1 MRLTEWLWL
10 AMLGP
15 EVEWEGMKGSKN
27 AVPATFH
34 SRRPSAEPPPG
45 RAGPPPLSCSWRGPQ
60 GEGAGQSCSAPS
72 SRAWP
77 HFLHP
82 QLSLT
87 ALCSLPQRRGSAA
100 VCDGRSLSR
109 ASFLSSPSL
118 LHTAGGVLSLCLPG
132 ESGPGCCQEPP
143 LNRLIAG
150 VPQPGEGG
158 HHRWGGTA
166 ALPSH
171 LFWPEED
178 A

>member
-1 MRLTEWLWL
+1 
-10 AMLGP
+10 MLSQP
-15 EVEWEGMKGSKN
+15 
-27 AVPATFH
+27 
-34 SRRPSAEPPPG
+34 PSTP
-45 RAGPPPLSCSWRGPQ
+45 AGPLQLSHHQAGRGHLHSAAP
-60 GEGAGQSCSAPS
+60 GEVLRARGAGQSCSAPS

-132 ESGPGCCQEPP
+132 ESGPGRCQEPP

-158 HHRWGGTA
+158 HHRWGWGGDSCPPLPSLLARGGCLSLTA
-166 ALPSH
+166 APGDIKQGARASSSSH
-171 LFWPEED
+171 P
-178 A
+178 